1 MLEPNKPIFQRRPTT
16 TKPIQ
21 PQSPVKVSQEEI
33 DRKQLLHNEDW
44 LFERKGQPI
53 FVAFLDGEKLIGT
66 VDRIRKFTFVI
77 DTEEHGSVMV
87 YKVGVKYVREVK

>member
-1 MLEPNKPIFQRRPTT
+1 MLEPNKAIFQRKTTT

-21 PQSPVKVSQEEI
+21 SQSPVKVSREEI

-44 LFERKGQPI
+44 LYERKGQPM
-53 FVAFLDGEKLIGT
+53 FVAFLDGEKLIGR
-66 VDRIRKFTFVI
+66 VNRIRKFTFVI
-77 DTEEHGSVMV
+77 ESEEHGSVMV